1 MSAGVKI
8 QRSPVPRQRT
18 AARGGAGDDSTSQ
31 GGQSNCFEFVDRM
44 MEMNRTGEL
53 RSPVSQTLDM
63 HLVEFARGEA
73 VYEMPAREELGN
85 PLGVIQGGVA
95 TALADAAMAAA
106 TTTILTD
113 DEIRSSAITT
123 IDIFARFIRP
133 VNAKKVERLRAQAK
147 VVRAGGR
154 LVWTEADVLADGEL
168 VGKFAS
174 TGIRVAF
181 DPQAY
186 LAGNGRSHE

>member
-1 MSAGVKI
+1 VVVSFKLV
-8 QRSPVPRQRT
+8 
-18 AARGGAGDDSTSQ
+18 DSILDQT
-31 GGQSNCFEFVDRM
+31 RA
-44 MEMNRTGEL
+44 GEL
-53 RSPVSQTLDM
+53 RSPVSETLDM
-63 HLVEFARGEA
+63 HLVEHGRGEA
-73 VYEMPAREELGN
+73 VYEMDARPELGN

-106 TTTILTD
+106 TTTILND
-113 DEIRSSAITT
+113 DEIQRSAITT

-133 VNAKKVERLRAQAK
+133 VTAGKVERLRAEAK

-154 LVWTEADVLADGEL
+154 LVWAEADLLADGEV

-174 TGIRVAF
+174 TGIRVEF

-186 LAGNGRSHE
+186 LAERGS

>member
-1 MSAGVKI
+1 MSH
-8 QRSPVPRQRT
+8 S
-18 AARGGAGDDSTSQ
+18 S
-31 GGQSNCFEFVDRM
+31 VDEM
-44 MEMNRTGEL
+44 MEKNKTGEL
-53 RSPVSQTLDM
+53 RSPVSETLDM
-63 HLVEFARGEA
+63 HLVEFSRGQA
-73 VYEMPAREELGN
+73 VYEMAAREELGN

-106 TTTILTD
+106 TTTILD
-113 DEIRSSAITT
+113 DEEIAKSAITT

-133 VNAKKVERLRAQAK
+133 VNAKKVEQLRAEAK

-154 LVWTEADVLADGEL
+154 LVWTEADVLADGEV

-181 DPQAY
+181 DPQSYIA
-186 LAGNGRSHE
+186 ARESSDE

>member
-1 MSAGVKI
+1 MSH
-8 QRSPVPRQRT
+8 
-18 AARGGAGDDSTSQ
+18 D
-31 GGQSNCFEFVDRM
+31 FVDAM
-44 MEMNRTGEL
+44 LEKSKAGEL
-53 RSPVSQTLDM
+53 RSPVSETLGM
-63 HLVEFARGEA
+63 HLVQFGRGEA
-73 VYEMPAREELGN
+73 VYEMEAAKELGN

-106 TTTILTD
+106 TTTILD
-113 DEIRSSAITT
+113 DEAIQSSAITT

-133 VNAKKVERLRAQAK
+133 VNAKKVQRLRAEAK

-154 LVWTEADVLADGEL
+154 LVWAEAEVLADGEL

-181 DPQAY
+181 DPAAY
-186 LAGNGRSHE
+186 IAERGASDE

>member
-1 MSAGVKI
+1 MSH
-8 QRSPVPRQRT
+8 
-18 AARGGAGDDSTSQ
+18 
-31 GGQSNCFEFVDRM
+31 NFVDQM
-44 MEMNRTGEL
+44 MEATRAGAL
-53 RSPVSQTLDM
+53 RSPVSETLDM
-63 HLVEFARGEA
+63 HLVEFGRGEA
-73 VYEMPAREELGN
+73 VYETAARPELGN

-106 TTTILTD
+106 TATILDD
-113 DEIRSSAITT
+113 DEIQKTAITT

-133 VNAKKVERLRAQAK
+133 VDAKKVDRLRAEAR

-154 LVWTEADVLADGEL
+154 LVWAEADVLADGEV

-174 TGIRVAF
+174 TGIRVSF

-186 LAGNGRSHE
+186 LSERGASDE

>member
-1 MSAGVKI
+1 MGH
-8 QRSPVPRQRT
+8 T
-18 AARGGAGDDSTSQ
+18 
-31 GGQSNCFEFVDRM
+31 FVDQM
-44 MEMNRTGEL
+44 MERNRAGEL
-53 RSPVSQTLDM
+53 RSPVSETLDM
-63 HLVEFARGEA
+63 HLVAFGRGEA
-73 VYEMPAREELGN
+73 VYEMPARTELGN

-106 TTTILTD
+106 TTTILD
-113 DEIRSSAITT
+113 DESIQKSAITT

-133 VNAKKVERLRAQAK
+133 VHVAKIDRLRAEAR

-154 LVWTEADVLADGEL
+154 LVWAEAEVLADGEP
-168 VGKFAS
+168 VGKFAA

-186 LAGNGRSHE
+186 IADRGGGNGSEQ

>member
-1 MSAGVKI
+1 MGYLRSTTATQGSTMSH
-8 QRSPVPRQRT
+8 
-18 AARGGAGDDSTSQ
+18 
-31 GGQSNCFEFVDRM
+31 EFVDQM
-44 MEMNRTGEL
+44 MESNRSGEL
-53 RSPVSQTLDM
+53 RSPVSETLQM
-63 HLVEFARGEA
+63 QLVEFGRGTA
-73 VYEMPAREELGN
+73 VYEMPARAELGN

-113 DEIRSSAITT
+113 EEIRQSAITT

-133 VNAKKVERLRAQAK
+133 VNAKKVERLRAEAQ

-154 LVWTEADVLADGEL
+154 LVWAEADVLADGEV

-174 TGIRVAF
+174 TGIRVSF

-186 LAGNGRSHE
+186 LSSQGNADA

>member
-1 MSAGVKI
+1 MSY
-8 QRSPVPRQRT
+8 
-18 AARGGAGDDSTSQ
+18 
-31 GGQSNCFEFVDRM
+31 EFVDQM
-44 MEMNRTGEL
+44 MEQTRQGQL
-53 RSPVSQTLDM
+53 RSPVSETLDM
-63 HLVEFARGEA
+63 HLVEFGRGEA
-73 VYEMPAREELGN
+73 VYEMEAREELGN

-113 DEIRSSAITT
+113 AEIQKSAITT

-133 VNAKKVERLRAQAK
+133 VNANDVDRLRAEAR

-154 LVWTEADVLADGEL
+154 LVWAEADLLADGKT
-168 VGKFAS
+168 VGKFAA
-174 TGIRVAF
+174 TGIRVSF

-186 LAGNGRSHE
+186 VAERGRS

>member
-1 MSAGVKI
+1 MSY
-8 QRSPVPRQRT
+8 
-18 AARGGAGDDSTSQ
+18 
-31 GGQSNCFEFVDRM
+31 EFVDQM
-44 MEMNRTGEL
+44 MEKSRLGEL
-53 RSPVSQTLDM
+53 RSPVSETLQM
-63 HLVEFARGEA
+63 QLVEFGRGEA
-73 VYEMPAREELGN
+73 SYELDAREALGN

-113 DEIRSSAITT
+113 DEIQKSAVTT

-133 VNAKKVERLRAQAK
+133 VNAKQVQRLRAEAK

-154 LVWTEADVLADGEL
+154 LVWAEADVLADGEV

-174 TGIRVAF
+174 TGIRVSF

-186 LAGNGRSHE
+186 IAERGTSDE

>member
-1 MSAGVKI
+1 MSHK
-8 QRSPVPRQRT
+8 
-18 AARGGAGDDSTSQ
+18 
-31 GGQSNCFEFVDRM
+31 FVD
-44 MEMNRTGEL
+44 EMLSKSKAGEL
-53 RSPVSQTLDM
+53 RSPVSETLGM
-63 HLVEFARGEA
+63 QLVEYSRGEA
-73 VYEMPAREELGN
+73 VYEMDAAEELGN

-106 TTTILTD
+106 TTTILD
-113 DEIRSSAITT
+113 DEEIQTSAITT

-133 VNAKKVERLRAQAK
+133 VNAKKVGRLRAEAK

-154 LVWTEADVLADGEL
+154 LVWAEADVLADGKL

-181 DPQAY
+181 DPAAY
-186 LAGNGRSHE
+186 IAERGTSHE

>member
-1 MSAGVKI
+1 M
-8 QRSPVPRQRT
+8 
-18 AARGGAGDDSTSQ
+18 AART
-31 GGQSNCFEFVDRM
+31 
-44 MEMNRTGEL
+44 
-53 RSPVSQTLDM
+53 
-63 HLVEFARGEA
+63 
-73 VYEMPAREELGN
+73 ELGN

-113 DEIRSSAITT
+113 EEIQKSAITT

-133 VNAKKVERLRAQAK
+133 VNAKKVERLRAEAK

-154 LVWTEADVLADGEL
+154 LVWAEADVLADGEV
-168 VGKFAS
+168 VGSSRRRGSACS
-174 TGIRVAF
+174 F

-186 LAGNGRSHE
+186 LSSQGNADA